1 MLTTDWLQ
9 NMIERNLYNFKERI
23 LHINNVSDPKLVA
36 FHAERLVA
44 RGILT
49 SYTVVAECA
58 QQTLDFFG
66 LRKEDFLGGYNYSI
80 AELAAIYHCKTEYL
94 LHYAS
99 DCMPA
104 TPLSW
109 IEPAIEAMKQRPNAK
124 VANPVWNMRN
134 DEARS
139 ESFAENRDFY
149 FGYGFSDQC
158 YLIRTKDFK
167 DRIYNQTHAD
177 SQRYPAYG
185 GELFEKRV
193 DAWMRNRGYYRL
205 TYKHG
210 SYIHYRL

>member
-9 NMIERNLYNFKERI
+9 KMIERNLHGFKERI

-36 FHAERLVA
+36 FFAEKLVA

-49 SYTVVAECA
+49 SYTVVAECE

-66 LRKEDFLGGYNYSI
+66 LRKEDFQGGYYYSI
-80 AELAAIYHCKTEYL
+80 AELTAIHHCKTEYL

-99 DCMPA
+99 DCMLA
-104 TPLSW
+104 TPVRW
-109 IEPAIEAMKQRPNAK
+109 IEPAIEAMKQYPNAK
-124 VANPVWNMRN
+124 VANPVWNMYYN
-134 DEARS
+134 DARS

-149 FGYGFSDQC
+149 FGHGFSDQC

-167 DRIYNQTHAD
+167 DKIYNETHAA
-177 SQRYPAYG
+177 SRRYPAYG

-193 DAWMRNRGYYRL
+193 DAWMRNHSYYRL

-210 SYIHYRL
+210 SYMHYRL